1 MPCAFDAITERRPRQ
16 LVSWDL
22 TNPPLVEQCSINDE
36 RRLTAKFEPVNIDPT
51 RVQSR
56 EEEMPAALQ
65 RTASLSAKVS
75 TALAAHWRTILSF
88 AMLLVIWEALVR
100 LLGVKLY
107 ILPPPSIVLMTL
119 WTKWAT
125 IGTAAWYTAQPMLI
139 GYALAVCIGVALALS
154 FALSRWIESIV
165 YPQIVFL
172 QIIPKIAI
180 APLFMIWFGYGLTSK
195 VLIVFLL
202 SFFPVVVSAVQAFRS
217 MDPDILDLAR
227 ITGASP
233 IRTFFKVQVPHA
245 LPTMFTGF
253 KVAAALASTAA
264 VVAEFVSSDRGL
276 GYLLVDY
283 TNRFDTPGVFAAI
296 LVLSIMGLALY
307 AAVEA
312 IERIAIPWHVSQR
325 IDAGIA
331 AAT

>member
-1 MPCAFDAITERRPRQ
+1 MSSATHRQHARLIVRVTAFA
-16 LVSWDL
+16 
-22 TNPPLVEQCSINDE
+22 
-36 RRLTAKFEPVNIDPT
+36 
-51 RVQSR
+51 
-56 EEEMPAALQ
+56 
-65 RTASLSAKVS
+65 
-75 TALAAHWRTILSF
+75 AAHRRTLLSF
-88 AMLLVIWEALVR
+88 AILLLAWEVLVR
-100 LLGVKLY
+100 LFGVKLY
-107 ILPPPSIVLMTL
+107 ILPPPSTVLTTL
-119 WTKWAT
+119 WVKRLT

-139 GYALAVCIGVALALS
+139 GYAFAVLVGVALALS
-154 FALSRWIESIV
+154 FALSRLVESIV

-217 MDPDILDLAR
+217 MDPEIRDLAR
-227 ITGASP
+227 VTGASAM
-233 IRTFFKVQVPHA
+233 RMFFKVQVPHA

-253 KVAAALASTAA
+253 KVAAALAATAA

-283 TNRFDTPGVFAAI
+283 TNRFETPGVFAAI
-296 LVLSIMGLALY
+296 LVLSIMGLTLY

-312 IERIAIPWHVSQR
+312 IERITIPWHVSQR
-325 IDAGIA
+325 IDAGMA

>member
-1 MPCAFDAITERRPRQ
+1 MPGVAAGASASRSKI
-16 LVSWDL
+16 LS
-22 TNPPLVEQCSINDE
+22 SI
-36 RRLTAKFEPVNIDPT
+36 
-51 RVQSR
+51 
-56 EEEMPAALQ
+56 
-65 RTASLSAKVS
+65 
-75 TALAAHWRTILSF
+75 AAHSRTILSF
-88 AMLLVIWEALVR
+88 SLLLITWEALVR
-100 LLGVKLY
+100 LLDIKLY
-107 ILPPPSIVLMTL
+107 ILPPPSYVLSTL
-119 WTKWAT
+119 WTKWPT
-125 IGTAAWYTAQPMLI
+125 IGGNAWYTAQPMLVGFGFAVLI
-139 GYALAVCIGVALALS
+139 GVGLALA
-154 FALSRWIESIV
+154 FAVSRFIESMV

-217 MDPDILDLAR
+217 VDPDIIDLAR

-233 IRTFFKVQVPHA
+233 WRMFWKVQVPHA
-245 LPTMFTGF
+245 LPTLFTGF
-253 KVAAALASTAA
+253 KVAAALAATAA

-296 LVLSIMGLALY
+296 LVLSIMGLLLY

-312 IERIAIPWHVSQR
+312 VERISIPWHVSQR
-325 IDAGIA
+325 GVEAGMA
-331 AAT
+331 KAT

>member
-1 MPCAFDAITERRPRQ
+1 MSST
-16 LVSWDL
+16 
-22 TNPPLVEQCSINDE
+22 
-36 RRLTAKFEPVNIDPT
+36 
-51 RVQSR
+51 
-56 EEEMPAALQ
+56 Q
-65 RTASLSAKVS
+65 RTKAGLRGRLGASLSA
-75 TALAAHWRTILSF
+75 HWRTMLGFAIL
-88 AMLLVIWEALVR
+88 LLLWEVLVR
-100 LLGVKLY
+100 ALGIKLY
-107 ILPPPSIVLMTL
+107 ILPPPSTVIVTL
-119 WTKWAT
+119 WTKRAT
-125 IGTAAWYTAQPMLI
+125 LGTAAWYTAQPMLI
-139 GYALAVCIGVALALS
+139 GYGCAVLVGVALALS
-154 FALSRWIESIV
+154 FALSRLIESIV

-217 MDPDILDLAR
+217 MDPDIRDLAR

-233 IRTFFKVQVPHA
+233 LRMFFRVQVPHA

-296 LVLSIMGLALY
+296 LLLSVMGLSLY
-307 AAVEA
+307 AVVEA
-312 IERIAIPWHVSQR
+312 IERISIPWHVSQR
-325 IDAGIA
+325 IDAGM
-331 AAT
+331 ATAT

>member
-1 MPCAFDAITERRPRQ
+1 MPSTLQPNASIRTK
-16 LVSWDL
+16 LV
-22 TNPPLVEQCSINDE
+22 
-36 RRLTAKFEPVNIDPT
+36 
-51 RVQSR
+51 
-56 EEEMPAALQ
+56 AA
-65 RTASLSAKVS
+65 V
-75 TALAAHWRTILSF
+75 AAHWRTLLGF
-88 AMLLVIWEALVR
+88 AAMLLAWELLVR
-100 LLGVKLY
+100 LFGVKLY
-107 ILPPPSIVLMTL
+107 ILPPPSAVFVTL

-125 IGTAAWYTAQPMLI
+125 IRTAAGYTAQPMLI
-139 GYALAVCIGVALALS
+139 GYGFAVVVGIALALS
-154 FALSRWIESIV
+154 FALSRLIESIV

-217 MDPDILDLAR
+217 MDPDIRDLAR
-227 ITGASP
+227 VTGASP
-233 IRTFFKVQVPHA
+233 ARMFWKVQVPHA

-253 KVAAALASTAA
+253 KVSAALASTAA

-296 LVLSIMGLALY
+296 LVLSVMGLTLY

-312 IERIAIPWHVSQR
+312 IERVSIPWHVSQR
-325 IDAGIA
+325 IDAGM
-331 AAT
+331 ATAT

>member
-1 MPCAFDAITERRPRQ
+1 MP
-16 LVSWDL
+16 S
-22 TNPPLVEQCSINDE
+22 
-36 RRLTAKFEPVNIDPT
+36 
-51 RVQSR
+51 
-56 EEEMPAALQ
+56 ALQ
-65 RTASLSAKVS
+65 RTGSLGAKVS
-75 TALAAHWRTILSF
+75 TALAAHASTILSF
-88 AMLLVIWEALVR
+88 ALLLVVWEGLVR

-107 ILPPPSIVLMTL
+107 ILPPPSVVLTTL
-119 WTKWAT
+119 WTKWPT

-139 GYALAVCIGVALALS
+139 GYGLAVFIGVALALS
-154 FALSRWIESIV
+154 FALSRLIESVV

-217 MDPDILDLAR
+217 MDRDILDLAR
-227 ITGASP
+227 VTGAGP
-233 IRTFFKVQVPHA
+233 VRMFFKVQVPHA

-307 AAVEA
+307 ATVEA
-312 IERIAIPWHVSQR
+312 IERISIPWHVSQR

-331 AAT
+331 AAN